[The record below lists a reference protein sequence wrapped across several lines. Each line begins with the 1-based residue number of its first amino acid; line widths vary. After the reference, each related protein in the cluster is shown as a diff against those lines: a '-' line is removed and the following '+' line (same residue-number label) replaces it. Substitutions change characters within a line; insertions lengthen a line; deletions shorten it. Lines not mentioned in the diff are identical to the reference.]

1 MSLIFIVS
9 SLTSPIEANSNYAFA
24 TPSLNPN
31 SAEGPLSVL
40 VEDFD
45 PIGPGEARILGNFG
59 TVTTVAGQ
67 VAVIHTDSQRLQDMA
82 HLPFVST
89 IEPSRPL
96 HVYLDKSVPD
106 IGADTVWRQV
116 RDSLGRNVTGQ
127 GVIIGFV
134 DTGIDFT
141 HPDFTFPNGTTKIAY
156 IWDQTTP
163 GRPPSPFSYG
173 YECTSIDIQTRTCPE
188 TDTFG
193 HGTHVAGIAA
203 SSGRATG
210 NYTGVAPDAG
220 IIFVKSGYELCQGAS
235 WTFDTAQILDG
246 IHYIVMKAK
255 QLGRRVVIN
264 LSLGGNIGGHDGSD
278 PLEVA
283 LDEFV
288 KAGTPVVVAAGNGA
302 NDNDHIRGRLSN
314 NGNVTFQVGVMENT
328 TDLAV
333 DIWYSTQ
340 DEVDATM
347 STPSRGTFTI
357 PVPTGQTT
365 NGYTTSF
372 GNVTTMGTS
381 SDHGKELYFEANST
395 SSLPTRGWSV
405 TLTARQINVNGTWDA
420 WVDTASCSY
429 PGASFLSG
437 RGYIIDQNDT
447 IGIPGTAH
455 YVVTVG
461 AYVTKTFWRGM
472 NGQEYG
478 YTALLGGIASFS
490 SRGPTRDGRVKPD
503 VVAPGSLIA
512 SARSNA
518 IPERPS
524 DPDAFH
530 RILAGTSM
538 AAPHVA
544 GTIALMLQ
552 YSPNLQATQLPAILS
567 STARRDAQTGLLETG
582 SPIWGF
588 GKIDARTATGF
599 SRVSLIVDGL
609 PLGAT
614 LPIHFDN
621 TTSDVTNGS
630 WPDLYFPRETV
641 HTIGVEESY
650 ITSEGQQY
658 RLANAKY
665 IGGQKSIDLANNP
678 TTGSMV
684 QLSVNETGFIVL
696 VYEPAPVPSP
706 VMLVLPAIAL
716 SVVVVAIFSV
726 GFEFV
731 LRKSRLNRAEG

>member
-1 MSLIFIVS
+1 
-9 SLTSPIEANSNYAFA
+9 
-24 TPSLNPN
+24 
-31 SAEGPLSVL
+31 
-40 VEDFD
+40 
-45 PIGPGEARILGNFG
+45 
-59 TVTTVAGQ
+59 
-67 VAVIHTDSQRLQDMA
+67 
-82 HLPFVST
+82 
-89 IEPSRPL
+89 
-96 HVYLDKSVPD
+96 
-106 IGADTVWRQV
+106 VWQQV
-116 RDSLGRNVTGQ
+116 RDFFGRNVTGQ
-127 GVIIGFV
+127 GTIVGFV
-134 DTGIDFT
+134 DTGIDVT

-156 IWDQTTP
+156 VWDQTIP
-163 GRPPSPFSYG
+163 GRPPPPFSYG
-173 YECTSIDIQTRTCPE
+173 YECTSIDIQAQTCPE

-210 NYTGVAPDAG
+210 NYTGVAPDAS
-220 IIFVKSGYELCQGAS
+220 IIFVKSGYEVCQGAS

-302 NDNDHIRGRLSN
+302 NDNDHIRGRLSK
-314 NGNVTFQVGVMENT
+314 NGNATFQVGVMENT

-347 STPSRGTFTI
+347 STPIGRTFTI
-357 PVPTGQTT
+357 PVPTGRTTT
-365 NGYTTSF
+365 NYTTSY
-372 GNVTTMGTS
+372 GNVTTMGTR
-381 SDHGKELYFEANST
+381 SDHGGELYFEANST
-395 SSLPTRGWSV
+395 SSLPTQGWSV
-405 TLTARQINVNGTWDA
+405 TLRAHQINVNGTWDA
-420 WVDTASCSY
+420 WVDTTSCSY

-437 RGYIIDQNDT
+437 TGYIIDQNDT
-447 IGIPGTAH
+447 IGIPATAH

-461 AYVTKTFWRGM
+461 AYVTKTSWRGM

-478 YTALLGGIASFS
+478 SNNALLGQVASFS

-552 YSPNLQATQLPAILS
+552 YSPNLQATQLPEILS
-567 STARRDAQTGLLETG
+567 STARRDAQTGLLERG
-582 SPIWGF
+582 SPVWGF
-588 GKIDARTATGF
+588 GKIDARTATGL
-599 SRVSLIVDGL
+599 SRVSLIIDGL
-609 PLGAT
+609 PLGTT

-621 TTSDVTNGS
+621 TTFEVKNGS
-630 WPDLYFPRETV
+630 WPYLYFPRGTV
-641 HTIGVEESY
+641 HTLGVKESY
-650 ITSEGQQY
+650 NTSDGTQY
-658 RLANAKY
+658 DLANAKY
-665 IGGQKSIDLANNP
+665 IGGQKSIEIINTP
-678 TTGSMV
+678 TTGTLV
-684 QLSVNETGFIVL
+684 QLGVNDTGFIIL
-696 VYEPAPVPSP
+696 MYEPVPVPSP
-706 VMLVLPAIAL
+706 LILVLPSIAL
-716 SVVVVAIFSV
+716 LVLVVAIFSL
-726 GFEFV
+726 GLEFV
-731 LRKSRLNRAEG
+731 LRKNRLTPVEG